1 MLNFLQRV
9 TTGFAAALQCF
20 LRDPKRAVSAAGIIF
35 GLMIVALYIVQVV
48 AMFIPTTPVAATI
61 APLLAN
67 QNLAMIGLIAVIVLT
82 QLGFDKLSLTLPNGA
97 SFTAEDARGRALEGL
112 EKATEAL
119 TPEDPS

>member
-1 MLNFLQRV
+1 MLKFLQRMGQRFV
-9 TTGFAAALQCF
+9 DAATCF

-48 AMFIPTTPVAATI
+48 AMFVPTTPVAATI

-97 SFTAEDARGRALEGL
+97 SFTAEDAREKAEEAL

-119 TPEDPS
+119 TPDDPS